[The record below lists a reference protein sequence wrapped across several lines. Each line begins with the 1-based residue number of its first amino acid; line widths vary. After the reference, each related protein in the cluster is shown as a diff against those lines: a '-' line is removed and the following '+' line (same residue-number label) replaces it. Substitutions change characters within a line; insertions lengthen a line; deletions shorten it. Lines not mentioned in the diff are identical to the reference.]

1 MGPQQPIKINDPD
14 GGHLKRRALLNKHLS
29 KNKIQISPMRKQRF
43 AISTFSIISNSNNA
57 FSPLHILS
65 YSMTWG
71 FPMEYM
77 LLNSELSLSLEMYID
92 YCQAIMPMK
101 YKCLLLFSLFEFRL
115 NVPMNIFQSCWGYM

>member
-14 GGHLKRRALLNKHLS
+14 EGHLKRRALLNKHLS

-43 AISTFSIISNSNNA
+43 AISTFSIISLWDSNSNNA

-71 FPMEYM
+71 FSHGIQLFYPFRIKFMKLAAHTHM
-77 LLNSELSLSLEMYID
+77 NNLSIINLVLS
-92 YCQAIMPMK
+92 
-101 YKCLLLFSLFEFRL
+101 
-115 NVPMNIFQSCWGYM
+115 